1 MTRPV
6 TSGGRIIGALAC
18 FIHCHWAIR
27 PGPLLLA
34 GLLAAARPVSG
45 EEPRPDPAAQVR
57 EIELR
62 GRVVCL
68 AEEMHHKH
76 QALLPTRHDH
86 LWGFKAEDGT
96 FYTLLRTKYSEA
108 IFSDDRVRQKEL
120 LVKARL
126 FPGTRIIELTNLHSV
141 KHGVVQDLYYYC
153 DVCAIKAVAPEPCGC
168 CQGPVRLVEEPLSDR
183 KE

>member
-1 MTRPV
+1 MTDVPRQKHDQPAMTRPV

-68 AEEMHHKH
+68 A
-76 QALLPTRHDH
+76 
-86 LWGFKAEDGT
+86 
-96 FYTLLRTKYSEA
+96 EA